1 MVIPMS
7 DNVKTD
13 IEVAQEKSAKIMNAV
28 ARMTAYYRANPHRC
42 AKEYLDINL
51 HLFQKILIVMM
62 NISTNFMFIAARG
75 LGKSFLIA
83 VFCVIRCILYPGT
96 IIVVTS
102 KTRKQAIG
110 VLEKV
115 TELLMPK
122 SANLRN
128 EIKTVVVNQSDAYIE
143 FRNGSI
149 MKVATANDNS
159 RFMRANILINKI
171 VWLYRNI
178 QLKPSKIGES

>member
-1 MVIPMS
+1 
-7 DNVKTD
+7 
-13 IEVAQEKSAKIMNAV
+13 
-28 ARMTAYYRANPHRC
+28 
-42 AKEYLDINL
+42 
-51 HLFQKILIVMM
+51 
-62 NISTNFMFIAARG
+62 
-75 LGKSFLIA
+75 
-83 VFCVIRCILYPGT
+83 
-96 IIVVTS
+96 
-102 KTRKQAIG
+102 
-110 VLEKV
+110 
-115 TELLMPK
+115 MPK